1 MYARENRM
9 KRRILV
15 VDDEPTICLSFK
27 RYLSETNYEVREVP
41 SLAAA
46 REIISL
52 NIFDGAII
60 DQNLPDGKGVDLISE
75 LRTVCPDMA
84 IVIITGMADFPL
96 AVEAMRRGADNF
108 LVKPVVLSDLE
119 SFLRKSMEV
128 GSLRRK
134 ERSREILEK
143 KNPPEFG
150 KSPAAVSVMDLAQI
164 AATNDS
170 PVLISGE
177 TGVGKG
183 VLAQWIHGNSPRN
196 AGVFVD
202 VNCSC
207 LRGELLA
214 SELFGHIRGAFTSA
228 DQDRQGLLDIADHGT
243 LFLDE
248 IGDMDIAIQAQ
259 FLKVVEEKSYRRL
272 GETRTRRSDFRLIC
286 ATNKDLVR
294 ESASGR
300 FRKDLLYRIQ
310 LLPIRIPPLCE
321 RPSDIPGLVTHI
333 LATLNYRDS
342 VVAPEVVAFLKAYPW
357 PGNIRELKNVIE
369 YAGLRARGGQLLIEH
384 FSSLTQMREGGGARS
399 GELDQMVEESIRT
412 ALIRYEGD
420 VIRAA
425 HSLGISRATVYR
437 KLKKFRETIQ

>member
-1 MYARENRM
+1 M

-60 DQNLPDGKGVDLISE
+60 DQNLPDGKGVDLIGE
-75 LRTVCPDMA
+75 LRTTCPDMA

-108 LVKPVVLSDLE
+108 LVKPVILEDLE
-119 SFLRKSMEV
+119 AFLRKSMEV

-150 KSPAAVSVMDLAQI
+150 KSPAAVSVMDLAHM

-183 VLAQWIHGNSPRN
+183 VLAQWIHANSSRN

-214 SELFGHIRGAFTSA
+214 SELFGHTKGAFTSA
-228 DQDRQGLLDIADHGT
+228 DQDRQGLLDIADRGT

-286 ATNKDLVR
+286 ATNKDLMK

-300 FRKDLLYRIQ
+300 FRKDLLFRIQ
-310 LLPIRIPPLCE
+310 LLPIRIPPLRE
-321 RPSDIPGLVTHI
+321 RPSDIPGMITNI
-333 LATLNYRDS
+333 LSTLNYRES
-342 VVAPEVVAFLKAYPW
+342 LVVPDVIAFLKAYAW
-357 PGNIRELKNVIE
+357 PGNIRELKNVVE
-369 YAGLRARGGQLLIEH
+369 YAGLRARGGPLLIEH
-384 FSSLTQMREGGGARS
+384 FSNLMHMPEGAAAVP
-399 GELDQMVEESIRT
+399 GELDQMVEDSIRT

-425 HSLGISRATVYR
+425 RSLGISRATVYR

>member
-1 MYARENRM
+1 
-9 KRRILV
+9 
-15 VDDEPTICLSFK
+15 
-27 RYLSETNYEVREVP
+27 VP

-46 REIISL
+46 RETISL
-52 NIFDGAII
+52 NVFDGAII
-60 DQNLPDGKGVDLISE
+60 DQNLPDGKGVDLIGE
-75 LRTVCPDMA
+75 LRATQPDIA

-108 LVKPVVLSDLE
+108 LIKPVNLEDLE
-119 SFLRKSMEV
+119 AFLRKSMEV

-134 ERSREILEK
+134 VRSREILEK
-143 KNPPEFG
+143 KKPPEFG
-150 KSPAAVSVMDLAQI
+150 KSPAAASVMDLAHM

-183 VLAQWIHGNSPRN
+183 VLAQWIHANSSRN

-214 SELFGHIRGAFTSA
+214 SELFGHTKGAFTSA
-228 DQDRQGLLDIADHGT
+228 AQDRQGLLDIADHGT

-286 ATNKDLVR
+286 ATNKDLVK

-300 FRKDLLYRIQ
+300 FRKDLLFRIQ
-310 LLPIRIPPLCE
+310 VLPIRIPPLRE
-321 RPSDIPGLVTHI
+321 RPSDIPGLIANI
-333 LATLNYRDS
+333 LTSLNYRES
-342 VVAPEVVAFLKAYPW
+342 RAAPDVTAFLGAYSW

-369 YAGLRARGGQLLIEH
+369 YAGLRARGGPLLIEH
-384 FSSLTQMREGGGARS
+384 FTSLTQMPEDATDGS
-399 GELDQMVEESIRT
+399 GELDQMVEDSIRT

-420 VIRAA
+420 VTKAA
-425 HSLGISRATVYR
+425 RSLGISRATVYR